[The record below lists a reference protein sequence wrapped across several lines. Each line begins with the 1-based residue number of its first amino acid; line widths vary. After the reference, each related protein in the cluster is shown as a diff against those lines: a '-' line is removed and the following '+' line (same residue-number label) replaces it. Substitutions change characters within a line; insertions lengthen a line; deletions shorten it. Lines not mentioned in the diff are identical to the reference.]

1 MLLDE
6 LLEKKE
12 QIHEIVTRNK
22 GKQVRVFGSTVNG
35 NATEESDI
43 DLLVT
48 FRDDASLFDLVEIKI
63 ELEALLNKK
72 VDVLSENG
80 LKNNEIAKSIKRSAM
95 LI

>member
-48 FRDDASLFDLVEIKI
+48 FRDDASLFDLIEIKI

>member
-1 MLLDE
+1 MLLEE

-35 NATEESDI
+35 NATEKSDI